1 MTISNV
7 TVCCCRLTLSKSID
21 EKKNTQSWEKKIE
34 KHDFEGNSPNNN
46 YLARIKKIRR
56 DPKSWVLQW
65 NSQNREHQKYLLFC
79 EEY

>member
-21 EKKNTQSWEKKIE
+21 EKKHSKLREKKIE

-46 YLARIKKIRR
+46 YLARMKKIRR
-56 DPKSWVLQW
+56 DPKSWVLLW

-79 EEY
+79 KE